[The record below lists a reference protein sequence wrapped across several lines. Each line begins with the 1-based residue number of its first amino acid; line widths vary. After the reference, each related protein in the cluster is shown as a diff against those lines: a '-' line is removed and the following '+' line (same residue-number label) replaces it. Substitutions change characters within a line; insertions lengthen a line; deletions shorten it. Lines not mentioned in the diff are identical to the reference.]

1 MAIRLQP
8 GLDQSKNIPT
18 GSRGRVV
25 YGEKDG
31 GKINK
36 KEAKVRQASTR
47 IKGVGKIRSKELGPF
62 TMKLSAMLD
71 AGLPVLQCLEALEEQ
86 TDNVEFK
93 KVCTGV
99 YQKVEAGETF
109 SDALACYPKIFNDLY
124 YKMVSAGEQSGDL
137 AGVCSKLAHYME
149 KSAAIKGKVK
159 SAMMYPTV
167 VIIIASAMTWAL
179 VTFVV
184 PVFADMFSGLGG
196 ELPAPTK
203 LLMTVSGIFRKQW
216 YLVLGA
222 LAGVFYGVKAYATS
236 KTGRM
241 TLDRLSLTLPLFG
254 VLVTKVVVGRISRTL
269 ASLIQSGMPILQ
281 AVQITGETAGNKYI
295 EEAIDHVHADIEN
308 GCTITE
314 AFLATGKFPSMLIHM
329 IRAGEKTACIERM
342 LEKVADFYEDEVDT
356 ALDGLSSMLEPIL
369 MVVIG
374 SVVGS
379 IVIAM
384 FLPIFKIGEAV
395 TNAN

>member
-1 MAIRLQP
+1 MAIRNARGETPQ
-8 GLDQSKNIPT
+8 GKRSSRSVYKEQSEPT
-18 GSRGRVV
+18 YDKGS
-25 YGEKDG
+25 
-31 GKINK
+31 K
-36 KEAKVRQASTR
+36 KEKGGSSSSR
-47 IKGVGKIRSKELGPF
+47 IKGIGKIRSKELGPF

-93 KVCTGV
+93 KVCKGV
-99 YQKVEAGETF
+99 FQAVEGGETF
-109 SDALACYPKIFNDLY
+109 SDALKQYDKIFNDLY
-124 YKMVSAGEQSGDL
+124 YKMIASGEQSGDL

-149 KSAAIKGKVK
+149 KSAAIKAKVK

-167 VIIIASAMTWAL
+167 VILIASVMTWAL

-184 PVFADMFSGLGG
+184 PVFAEMFADLGG

-203 LLMTVSGIFRKQW
+203 LLMTISSIFRKQW
-216 YLVLGA
+216 YLV
-222 LAGVFYGVKAYATS
+222 AGGLIAIFYAIKAYATS

-254 VLVTKVVVGRISRTL
+254 VLVTKVVIGRISRTL

-281 AVQITGETAGNKYI
+281 AVEITGETAGNKYI
-295 EEAIDHVHADIEN
+295 EQAIDCVKADIEN
-308 GCTITE
+308 GSTITE
-314 AFLATGKFPSMLIHM
+314 AFQSTGKFPSMFVHM

-356 ALDGLSSMLEPIL
+356 ALDGLSSMLEPLL
-369 MVVIG
+369 MVGIG
-374 SVVGS
+374 SVVGAV
-379 IVIAM
+379 VIAM